1 MAQSFIKAFFLHPKL
16 ERYYRTMNAFFW
28 LELTG
33 ICFIGAVSPGPSLA
47 LVVHNT
53 VTKGKMTGLLTSIGH
68 GFGIGIWAIL
78 TASGVT
84 QLIVSKPG
92 LLTLIQIMGG
102 CLLVYIGGM
111 TVFSSGT
118 SRITSHSFK
127 STLKR
132 FSFSGADEGFLISVL
147 NPKIMIF
154 FLAIFSQFVEP
165 TFGWSEAVVM
175 ALIAASVDAIWY
187 SVVTLILTGQ
197 KIVTHLYH
205 HEKTVQKIAGSTLIT
220 VGILILIFGISN

>member
-1 MAQSFIKAFFLHPKL
+1 
-16 ERYYRTMNAFFW
+16 MNDFFW

-33 ICFIGAVSPGPSLA
+33 ICLVGAVSPGPSLA

-53 VTKGKMTGLLTSIGH
+53 VTKGKMAGLLTSIGH

-84 QLIVSKPG
+84 QLIVSRPG

-111 TVFSSGT
+111 TVFASGT
-118 SRITSHSFK
+118 RRL
-127 STLKR
+127 STHTFQSPLKR

-165 TFGWSEAVVM
+165 TFGWNEAVIM
-175 ALIAASVDAIWY
+175 SIIAASVDAMWY
-187 SVVTLILTGQ
+187 SIVTLVLTG
-197 KIVTHLYH
+197 KKVVNSLYTQ
-205 HEKTVQKIAGSTLIT
+205 EKTVQKIAG
-220 VGILILIFGISN
+220 LILISVGIFILIIEISN

>member
-1 MAQSFIKAFFLHPKL
+1 
-16 ERYYRTMNAFFW
+16 MNDFFW

-33 ICFIGAVSPGPSLA
+33 ICFIGAASPGPSLA

-53 VTKGKMTGLLTSIGH
+53 VTKGKMVGLLTSIGH

-84 QLIVSKPG
+84 QLIVSRPG

-102 CLLVYIGGM
+102 WLLVYIGGM
-111 TVFSSGT
+111 TVFSSRT
-118 SRITSHSFK
+118 RRV
-127 STLKR
+127 STHGFQYPLKR

-165 TFGWSEAVVM
+165 TFGWSEAVIM
-175 ALIAASVDAIWY
+175 AVIAASVDAIWY
-187 SVVTLILTGQ
+187 SIVTLVLTG
-197 KIVTHLYH
+197 KTVVNSLYN
-205 HEKTVQKIAGSTLIT
+205 HEKTVQKIAG
-220 VGILILIFGISN
+220 LILISVGIFILIIEISN